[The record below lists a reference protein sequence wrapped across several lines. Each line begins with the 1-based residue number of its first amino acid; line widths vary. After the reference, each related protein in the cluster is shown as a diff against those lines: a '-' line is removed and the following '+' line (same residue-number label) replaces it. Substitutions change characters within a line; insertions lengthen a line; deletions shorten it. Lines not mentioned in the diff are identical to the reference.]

1 MEETKD
7 TTDITE
13 STQADGGQE
22 ISGYTLEEGKR
33 KPCKYCRV
41 MVPKKAKI
49 CPNCKKRIKSHW
61 LRNLLLILLVIA
73 VCAGGV
79 YCYFYGFPGAYQVM
93 NMFRSGSTDIVEE
106 TKPVEVVYVPTE
118 SQVSAEEF
126 AGVEERLA
134 SIEKSVSEIQDAQAE
149 LSLLAEN
156 TEADEEETEVEG
168 FLQAAAGQDDT
179 EGAAEDGRE
188 QENAVNDRNGQD
200 GAKEQEAVDIG
211 KYSEEEFRKM
221 CRQVDY
227 RKLMRT
233 PEDYV
238 NQCLALEAVIQNQV
252 DGGLFDDNIYYLVSA
267 EDAKGVERYYILR
280 DDRGEDAAPLFEGD
294 MITIYGQMFDTCK
307 VPVEYVARDMS
318 VPAVTV
324 VYLDLKEE

>member
-7 TTDITE
+7 TTDTTE
-13 STQADGGQE
+13 STQADGGKE

-49 CPNCKKRIKSHW
+49 CPNCKKKIRSHW
-61 LRNLLLILLVIA
+61 FRNLLLVLLVIA

-93 NMFRSGSTDIVEE
+93 NMFHVERADAVEE

-126 AGVEERLA
+126 AEIEERLV
-134 SIEKSVSEIQDAQAE
+134 SIEESVSEIQDAQAE
-149 LSLLAEN
+149 LSLTAEN

-168 FLQAAAGQDDT
+168 FLQEAAGQDD
-179 EGAAEDGRE
+179 D
-188 QENAVNDRNGQD
+188 
-200 GAKEQEAVDIG
+200 AKEQEAVDIG
-211 KYSEEEFRKM
+211 KYSEEKFRKM
-221 CRQVDY
+221 CQQVDY
-227 RKLMRT
+227 RKLMRM

-238 NQCLALEAVIQNQV
+238 NQCLVLEAVIQNQV

-294 MITIYGQMFDTCK
+294 VITVYGQMFDTCK